1 MRARAGLTPF
11 ALAALLAACA
21 SAPPPPGQ
29 QQVVDTAAEA
39 RVAEATTPTR
49 RLHVLFD
56 WSVDDPSIKMSGKGA
71 LRLDRAARGRVD
83 LFGPRGETIM
93 AAIVENDQMRI
104 VPAFAANMLPP
115 ASLMWS
121 VLGVF
126 RRPTDAPLTR
136 TAVDNGALILD
147 YSRDGTLWRFRFT
160 DNVMRSTE
168 WTSGNGRRTVELS
181 GSAGLG
187 VPRSVHY
194 RDWTEFRELKLE
206 VTNVEETQGFEPDVW
221 ILPGGER

>member
-1 MRARAGLTPF
+1 V
-11 ALAALLAACA
+11 ALLLAGVTACA
-21 SAPPPPGQ
+21 SAPPAVQ
-29 QQVVDTAAEA
+29 TVVDADAEA
-39 RVAEATTPTR
+39 RVAQATTPTR

-56 WSVDDPSIKMSGKGA
+56 WSIDDPAVKMSGKGA

-83 LFGPRGETIM
+83 LFGPRGETLM
-93 AAIVENDQMRI
+93 AAIVENDQMRM

-126 RRPTDAPLTR
+126 RRPTELPLTR
-136 TAVDNGALILD
+136 TAVDNGALVLD
-147 YSRDGTLWRFRFT
+147 YSRDGTLWRFRFV
-160 DNVMRSTE
+160 DNVMRNTE
-168 WTSGNGRRTVELS
+168 WTSGTGRRTVELS

-206 VTNVEETQGFEPDVW
+206 VTNVEEIQSFEPDVW
-221 ILPGGER
+221 ILPGGQR